1 MVASSD
7 GSGHDNGV
15 GEQCVREI
23 LLNLGEDPDREGLKK
38 TPSRVM
44 RAFRY
49 FTKGYEEDPK
59 SVIGDAMFTEDY
71 SEMIIVK
78 DIDFFSLCEHHLLP
92 FFGRVHV
99 AYLPKGRIVGISKI
113 ARLVETYAR
122 RLQVQE
128 RMTEQIASTIS
139 EVLGASGVGVVVEA
153 EHMCMRMRGVEKP
166 NSVVVTS
173 SLVGVFREKE
183 TRQEFNNLISTKM
196 R

>member
-1 MVASSD
+1 A
-7 GSGHDNGV
+7 
-15 GEQCVREI
+15 ELTR
-23 LLNLGEDPDREGLKK
+23 
-38 TPSRVM
+38 
-44 RAFRY
+44 
-49 FTKGYEEDPK
+49 GYQTNVD
-59 SVIGDAMFTEDY
+59 
-71 SEMIIVK
+71 EMINGAIFEEQYDEMVTVK
-78 DIDFFSLCEHHLLP
+78 HIRFFSLCEHHLLP

-99 AYLPKGRIVGISKI
+99 AYIPKGRIVGISKI

-128 RMTEQIASTIS
+128 RMTDQIAQTIS
-139 EVLGASGVGVVVEA
+139 EVLGAAGVGVVVEA

-173 SLVGVFREKE
+173 SLVGIFREKE